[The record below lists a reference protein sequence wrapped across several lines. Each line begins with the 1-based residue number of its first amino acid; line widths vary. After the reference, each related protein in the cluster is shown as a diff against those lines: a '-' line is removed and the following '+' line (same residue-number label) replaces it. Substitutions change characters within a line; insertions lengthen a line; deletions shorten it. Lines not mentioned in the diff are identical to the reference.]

1 MMWRGS
7 ASDGVEPVE
16 HRAWVS
22 PAQARPVPG
31 VSYEQ
36 VPTHHRSSA
45 ASGLPRNVEPAWTVQ
60 RLPHRPGHPGAAL
73 VHVIGCAPGG
83 QRLDREQALAAL
95 GQPRTTACK
104 ECDAAG
110 SLATGDEPPSP

>member
-1 MMWRGS
+1 MWRGS
-7 ASDGVEPVE
+7 ANDGVEPVE
-16 HRAWVS
+16 HQAWVS

-36 VPTHHRSSA
+36 VPTHHRSSPA
-45 ASGLPRNVEPAWTVQ
+45 GRLPRNVEPAWTVQ
-60 RLPHRPGHPGAAL
+60 HLPHRPGHPGATL

-83 QRLDREQALAAL
+83 RRLNREQALTAL

-104 ECDAAG
+104 ECDAAA
-110 SLATGDEPPSP
+110 SLATGNKPPSP